1 MYSVQYSSE
10 LIYNMLCLIF
20 IIILLLTH
28 KVFIIII
35 ICIVD
40 DAETITLIVA
50 TQAAGTETIAVNSW
64 TTLEASLPQT
74 LV

>member
-10 LIYNMLCLIF
+10 LIYNMLYMIF
-20 IIILLLTH
+20 VRISLLTH

-50 TQAAGTETIAVNSW
+50 TQATGTETIAVHS
-64 TTLEASLPQT
+64 
-74 LV
+74 